1 MSLFFLTKIYQMQQ
15 VPEISKLNGVENKGF
30 EILAVGESSEVSKAI
45 SALAYK
51 NKDIVVDLLKVEGED
66 FALDAENLAPEIR
79 AFHNAY
85 TDDLVTY
92 YDLIV
97 LQYADT
103 ALVRTILK
111 DASDAGVM
119 VSTLNAPAPSAN
131 TAAVN
136 THQKE
141 AVAARNKEEN
151 YWRKIANRCLF
162 ALAFILLGHVVSSY
176 YPLHNFAGDFRIF
189 VQNLDLDAA
198 FGWMVL
204 AGFVAQMVDGA
215 LGMGYGVISTTVLL
229 STGLNPAA
237 ISGSIHT
244 AEMFSSGASGYSH
257 YRFGNINKK
266 LFKALVL
273 PGVLGAV
280 IGATL
285 LAYLGEEY
293 GEWLRPV
300 LSLYTLLLGLRI
312 LVNAFKKRR
321 ESQKVKNAGWL
332 AGAGG
337 FLDSFGGGGWGP
349 LVTSTL
355 ISKGK
360 TPRYIIGTVSL
371 TEFFVTFGSAL
382 TFFIILGTS
391 HIETIAGLIIGGLL
405 AAPLAAR
412 LAGKLKTKTMLISV
426 GVLVIISSVRTMWK
440 TISALY

>member
-1 MSLFFLTKIYQMQQ
+1 MQQ
-15 VPEISKLNGVENKGF
+15 VPEILKLNEVDRKSF
-30 EILAVGESSEVSKAI
+30 EILAVGESSDVLKSI
-45 SALAYK
+45 SVLAYK
-51 NKDIVVDLLKVEGED
+51 NKDIVVDLLKVEGEESIAGTE
-66 FALDAENLAPEIR
+66 ALVPDVRTIYPSYTEDLAS
-79 AFHNAY
+79 AY
-85 TDDLVTY
+85 DLV
-92 YDLIV
+92 I
-97 LQYADT
+97 LQHADT
-103 ALVRTILK
+103 ALAKTILK
-111 DASDAGVM
+111 DAREGGTM
-119 VSTLNAPAPSAN
+119 VSLVAAPALTASEVSAE
-131 TAAVN
+131 A
-136 THQKE
+136 HRKE
-141 AVAARNKEEN
+141 VAAARNREAN

-176 YPLHNFAGDFRIF
+176 YPLNNFAGDFKIF
-189 VQNLDLDAA
+189 VQNLNLDAA

-266 LFKALVL
+266 LFKTLVF

-280 IGATL
+280 VGAAL

-300 LSLYTLLLGLRI
+300 LSVYTLLLGLRI
-312 LVNAFKKRR
+312 LINAFKKKR

-382 TFFIILGTS
+382 TFFVILGTS

-405 AAPLAAR
+405 AAPLAAK
-412 LAGKLKTKTMLISV
+412 LAGRLKTKTMLISV
-426 GVLVIISSVRTMWK
+426 GALVIISSLRTLWK
-440 TISALY
+440 TISAL

>member
-1 MSLFFLTKIYQMQQ
+1 MQQ
-15 VPEISKLNGVENKGF
+15 VPEILKLNEVDKKSF
-30 EILAVGESSEVSKAI
+30 EILAVGESSDVLKAI
-45 SALAYK
+45 SVLAYK
-51 NKDIVVDLLKVEGED
+51 NKDIVVDLLKVEGEESV
-66 FALDAENLAPEIR
+66 ADAEDLARDVRTIYPSYTEDL
-79 AFHNAY
+79 ASAY
-85 TDDLVTY
+85 DLV
-92 YDLIV
+92 I
-97 LQYADT
+97 LQHDDT
-103 ALVRTILK
+103 ALAKTILK
-111 DASDAGVM
+111 DARVGGTM
-119 VSTLNAPAPSAN
+119 VSLVAAPALTASEVSAE
-131 TAAVN
+131 A
-136 THQKE
+136 HRKE
-141 AVAARNKEEN
+141 VAAARNREAN

-176 YPLHNFAGDFRIF
+176 YPLNNFAGDFKIF
-189 VQNLDLDAA
+189 VQNLNLDAA

-266 LFKALVL
+266 LFKTLVF

-280 IGATL
+280 VGAAL

-293 GEWLRPV
+293 GEWLRPL
-300 LSLYTLLLGLRI
+300 LSVYTLLLGLRI
-312 LVNAFKKRR
+312 LINAFKKKR

-382 TFFIILGTS
+382 TFFVILGTS

-405 AAPLAAR
+405 AAPLAAK
-412 LAGKLKTKTMLISV
+412 LAGRLKTKTMLISV
-426 GVLVIISSVRTMWK
+426 GALVIISSLRTLWK
-440 TISALY
+440 TISAL

>member
-1 MSLFFLTKIYQMQQ
+1 MSLFFLIKIYQMQQ
-15 VPEISKLNGVENKGF
+15 VTEISKLSGVENKSF
-30 EILAVGESSEVSKAI
+30 EILAVGESVAVTKAI
-45 SALAYK
+45 SALANK
-51 NKDIVVDLLKVEGED
+51 NKDVAIDLLKVEGEEA
-66 FALDAENLAPEIR
+66 ALEASLVLPDIR
-79 AFHNAY
+79 RVHSAY
-85 TDDLVTY
+85 TEDLASE

-97 LQYADT
+97 LQDAET
-103 ALVRTILK
+103 ALAKTIQQ
-111 DASDAGVM
+111 DASAAGVM
-119 VSTLNAPAPSAN
+119 VSALSSSALSPGQ
-131 TAAVN
+131 ASAES
-136 THQKE
+136 HRKE
-141 AVAARNKEEN
+141 VAARRSKEAN
-151 YWRKIANRCLF
+151 YWRKVANRCLF
-162 ALAFILLGHVVSSY
+162 ALAFILLGHVVASY
-176 YPLHNFAGDFRIF
+176 YPLDNFAGDFRIF
-189 VQNLDLDAA
+189 VENLNLDAA

-266 LFKALVL
+266 LFKTLVF

-280 IGATL
+280 VGATL

-312 LVNAFKKRR
+312 LINAFKKRR

-382 TFFIILGTS
+382 TFFVILGTS

-405 AAPLAAR
+405 AAPLAAK
-412 LAGKLKTKTMLISV
+412 LAGRLKTKTMLISV
-426 GVLVIISSVRTMWK
+426 GVLVIASSLRTLWK
-440 TISALY
+440 TISAL

>member
-1 MSLFFLTKIYQMQQ
+1 MQQ
-15 VPEISKLNGVENKGF
+15 VPEISKLSGVENKSF
-30 EILAVGESSEVSKAI
+30 EILAVGESSEVLKAI
-45 SALAYK
+45 TALAYK
-51 NKDIVVDLLKVEGED
+51 NKDITVDLLKVEDEESAPDADLDVQD
-66 FALDAENLAPEIR
+66 FR
-79 AFHNAY
+79 TVHTAY
-85 TDDLVTY
+85 SDDLVAD
-92 YDLIV
+92 YDLII
-97 LQYADT
+97 LQYANT
-103 ALVRTILK
+103 PLVKTLLK
-111 DASDAGVM
+111 EASEAGVI
-119 VSTLNAPAPSAN
+119 VSTLNAPIPSDSPGTTDAD
-131 TAAVN
+131 
-136 THQKE
+136 QKE
-141 AVAARNKEEN
+141 VAVVANKEEN
-151 YWRKIANRCLF
+151 YWRKIANRCLY

-280 IGATL
+280 IGAAL
-285 LAYLGEEY
+285 LSYLGEQY

-300 LSLYTLLLGLRI
+300 LSVYTLLLGLRI

-426 GVLVIISSVRTMWK
+426 GVLVIISSARTLWK
-440 TISALY
+440 TISALL

>member
-1 MSLFFLTKIYQMQQ
+1 MQQ
-15 VPEISKLNGVENKGF
+15 VTEISKLSGVENKSF
-30 EILAVGESSEVSKAI
+30 EILAVGESSEVLKAI
-45 SALAYK
+45 AALANK
-51 NKDIVVDLLKVEGED
+51 NKDIAVDLLKVEGEEP
-66 FALDAENLAPEIR
+66 ALNADILVPVIRSVYAGYTGELLAE
-79 AFHNAY
+79 Y
-85 TDDLVTY
+85 DLV
-92 YDLIV
+92 V
-97 LQYADT
+97 LQYADNPFIK
-103 ALVRTILK
+103 TILK
-111 DASDAGVM
+111 EAQQAGVM
-119 VSTLNAPAPSAN
+119 VSALSAALPQEVQTSVEAHRIQVA
-131 TAAVN
+131 TARS
-136 THQKE
+136 KE
-141 AVAARNKEEN
+141 AT
-151 YWRKIANRCLF
+151 YWRKVANRCLF

-300 LSLYTLLLGLRI
+300 LSVYTLLLGLRI

-426 GVLVIISSVRTMWK
+426 GVLVIISSMRTLWK